1 MNILIHFDRPA
12 GFLLNNIS
20 QGFSGWLA
28 VPMPAEIEDLQV
40 VVDDRATDVVFYR
53 RDDVEQAMPGH
64 QVICWTFH
72 LDRTAT
78 MGQARRTLEL
88 KLLLGGQ
95 CVYTRHF
102 YKSKNLRPVGQD
114 GPLFFMHIPKTAGTA
129 LRQLIDYAFHEFP
142 TLAIYETYPGISIPQ
157 AVDSLMGFT
166 RSRELLFG
174 HYDFEFVRALDEV
187 NPKVVTIFREP
198 AELARSYLAFNENP
212 APEFLDNPLI
222 RHLCGL
228 SYTPP
233 FGLISERHLE
243 RALSIIERNVYILQQ
258 DRLQEFADD
267 VSAAFALPHFT
278 IPQINQSPAVD
289 GSVRTA
295 LPFDVSFD
303 RQIYDACRERAG
315 NFLDFLNA

>member
-1 MNILIHFDRPA
+1 
-12 GFLLNNIS
+12 
-20 QGFSGWLA
+20 
-28 VPMPAEIEDLQV
+28 
-40 VVDDRATDVVFYR
+40 
-53 RDDVEQAMPGH
+53 
-64 QVICWTFH
+64 
-72 LDRTAT
+72 
-78 MGQARRTLEL
+78 
-88 KLLLGGQ
+88 
-95 CVYTRHF
+95 
-102 YKSKNLRPVGQD
+102 
-114 GPLFFMHIPKTAGTA
+114 

-212 APEFLDNPLI
+212 AAEFLDNPLI

-289 GSVRTA
+289 GSVQTA